1 MNLADKYRTL
11 EVRTNADTPRDAK
24 QAAAFG
30 AQGIGLCRTE
40 HMFFDADRISAMR
53 EMICSDTVEEREK
66 ALDKLE
72 PMQQG
77 DFEKLYEAMEGK
89 HVNIRF
95 LDPPLHE
102 FLLQQKKIL
111 KKLQRHRARQL
122 NRLRLS
128 LFLSTNLTL

>member
-1 MNLADKYRTL
+1 
-11 EVRTNADTPRDAK
+11 
-24 QAAAFG
+24 
-30 AQGIGLCRTE
+30 
-40 HMFFDADRISAMR
+40 
-53 EMICSDTVEEREK
+53 
-66 ALDKLE
+66 
-72 PMQQG
+72 MQQG

-102 FLLQQKKIL
+102 FLPTAEEDIEEVAK
-111 KKLQRHRARQL
+111 HRARQL